1 MNAKEIGKKI
11 KIRRTEIGLTQSQLA
26 CSAKLSVGTVIAAET
41 GKSNVRIDSIMRLV
55 GAVGLS
61 PSTLGDDANA
71 VNIEKEVRILLDKL
85 NAVSEVMEVTIKVR
99 KSSDG
104 VDQDSAYGF
113 KKA

>member
-11 KIRRTEIGLTQSQLA
+11 KLRRTEIGLTQSQLA
-26 CSAKLSVGTVIAAET
+26 CSAKLSVGTVIAAEA
-41 GKSNVRIDSIMRLV
+41 GRSSVRIDSVMRLI

-61 PSTLGDDANA
+61 PSTLSDDTNT
-71 VNIEKEVRILLDKL
+71 VNVEKEVRILLDKL
-85 NAVSEVMEVTIKVR
+85 HAIGEITEVTIKVR

-113 KKA
+113 KKG